1 MSTAD
6 LIKALT
12 CNFDTLQRRKL
23 APVDVAILDSGV
35 DATHADL
42 AGREISTYR
51 VEAAEGA
58 PPSVTRIAERINNDT
73 YGHGTAVASII
84 AKIAPNA
91 RFIDLRVLDPKNAG
105 TGDALVA
112 ALDTVLANKWRVIN
126 MSLAASAAVGRRLA
140 PLCERAYFQNQII
153 VAAQRNFP
161 IEDNGF
167 PAEFSSS
174 IGVDFEA
181 FKSPFELHYRGGR
194 PIEYIA
200 PGDQVTVA
208 APGGGYTVMTGTS
221 FATPAVAGLCALL
234 LGAYRGLHPFEL
246 KTVLKAH
253 ASRVNEPR
261 SPRAKEKSGPHRS
274 GKTKSRKTGRK

>member
-1 MSTAD
+1 MSTDD
-6 LIKALT
+6 LIEALG
-12 CNFDTLQRRKL
+12 CRFDALQRRKL
-23 APVDVAILDSGV
+23 APVDVAILDSGI

-42 AGREISTYR
+42 AGSEISTFR
-51 VEAAEGA
+51 VEAGEGA
-58 PPSVTRIAERINNDT
+58 PSVIKIPERINNDT

-84 AKIAPNA
+84 ARIAPNA

-105 TGDALVA
+105 TGDALIA
-112 ALDTVLANKWRVIN
+112 ALDMVLTNKWRVIN
-126 MSLAASAAVGRRLA
+126 MSLAASAAVGRRLS
-140 PLCERAYFQNQII
+140 PYCERAYYQNQII

-181 FKSPFELHYRGGR
+181 FKAPFELHYRGGR

-253 ASRVNEPR
+253 ASRVSEPR